1 MSRKSEEAQIELRRK
16 TVAAN
21 LIGGLNYRDL
31 AETLGVSIGTIAS
44 DVKVILGRWRREQVD
59 ATDDWVH
66 LEARRLDKML
76 NAIWN
81 NVIAGD
87 LACLDRALKIMER
100 RAKLLGLDAPEQN
113 RNLNLDLLQCTDEQL
128 ERISRGEDPL
138 TVLLTGRS
146 GAGTAPATRVRNHAG
161 DALV

>member
-16 TVAAN
+16 TIAAN

-31 AETLGVSIGTIAS
+31 AETLGVSIGTITN
-44 DVKVILGRWRREQVD
+44 DVKIILGRWRREQVD
-59 ATDDWVH
+59 DVGDWVQ
-66 LEARRLDKML
+66 LEVRRLDKMF
-76 NAIWN
+76 NTIWN

-87 LACLDRALKIMER
+87 LASLDRALKIMER

-138 TVLLTGRS
+138 TVLLTGRGS
-146 GAGTAPATRVRNHAG
+146 AGAAPATRGRNHAG
-161 DALV
+161 DAHV